1 MSRILVHACCAH
13 CLGKLLTA
21 LREDSAD
28 WQPLIFWGNPNIHPL
43 LEWRRRLKAVKML
56 AERARLP
63 LVADETYGLVAF
75 LREVH
80 GREEAPARCERCYA
94 LRLERA
100 AQVAC
105 EHDCAAFTSTL
116 VTSRHQDHA
125 LIRAA
130 GEAAAATVGV
140 PFLYRDARAAEAPP
154 DLVRMLYRQQYC
166 GCVFSEYDRYRHTRT
181 HLWPPQK
188 NPE

>member
-80 GREEAPARCERCYA
+80 GPRGSARA
-94 LRLERA
+94 LR
-100 AQVAC
+100 
-105 EHDCAAFTSTL
+105 TL
-116 VTSRHQDHA
+116 LCLAVG
-125 LIRAA
+125 A
-130 GEAAAATVGV
+130 GGAGR
-140 PFLYRDARAAEAPP
+140 P
-154 DLVRMLYRQQYC
+154 
-166 GCVFSEYDRYRHTRT
+166 RT
-181 HLWPPQK
+181 
-188 NPE
+188 